1 MKMWY
6 IVDGKDNVLKTRGDI
21 IMKKILVAA
30 LAASMILL
38 VGCGNNAEKTQDES
52 KNVVPKEASISIDHL
67 DAADFPT
74 SFDASSLKESDG
86 TLSLETEVY
95 DEELF
100 DAVEITTLAKGD
112 KITADG
118 QEYTVETVEKSESGL
133 ISVNGGLEQGGI
145 DFATN
150 DSEGGVYYVEGLDD
164 THTYADLGKVTLTL
178 ADNFTFT
185 DNSDLDNPEQKYDA
199 DGFKK
204 LLADDPNS
212 YGFSQFNTKV
222 TVEGGVI
229 TGIERNFRP

>member
-1 MKMWY
+1 
-6 IVDGKDNVLKTRGDI
+6 
-21 IMKKILVAA
+21 MKKVLIAA

-38 VGCGNNAEKTQDES
+38 VGCGNNEEKTQGEI
-52 KNVVPKEASISIDHL
+52 KTVVPMEAGFSIDNL
-67 DAADFPT
+67 DSADFPAA
-74 SFDASSLKESDG
+74 FDASSLKDADG
-86 TLSLETEVY
+86 TLSLELEVY

-100 DAVEITTLAKGD
+100 DAEDITTLAKGD

-118 QEYTVETVEKSESGL
+118 QEYTVETVEESDTGL

-178 ADNFTFT
+178 ADNFTFM

-199 DGFKK
+199 DSFKK

-212 YGFSQFNTKV
+212 YGFSQHNTKV
-222 TVEGGVI
+222 TVEGGRI

>member
-1 MKMWY
+1 
-6 IVDGKDNVLKTRGDI
+6 
-21 IMKKILVAA
+21 MKKVLVAA

-38 VGCGNNAEKTQDES
+38 VGCGNNEEKTQDES
-52 KNVVPKEASISIDHL
+52 KNVVPMEAAISIDNL
-67 DAADFPT
+67 DSADFPAA
-74 SFDASSLKESDG
+74 FDASSLKDADE
-86 TLSLETEVY
+86 TLSLELEVY

-100 DAVEITTLAKGD
+100 DAVDITTLAKGD

-118 QEYTVETVEKSESGL
+118 QEYTVETVEKSDTGL
-133 ISVNGGLEQGGI
+133 ISINGGLEQGGI

-164 THTYADLGKVTLTL
+164 THTYADLGKVTLAL

-204 LLADDPNS
+204 LLTDDSNG
-212 YGFSQFNTKV
+212 YGFSQYNTKV
-222 TVEGGVI
+222 TVEGGII

>member
-1 MKMWY
+1 
-6 IVDGKDNVLKTRGDI
+6 
-21 IMKKILVAA
+21 MKKILVAV

-38 VGCGNNAEKTQDES
+38 VGCGNNEEKTQDES
-52 KNVVPKEASISIDHL
+52 KNVVPMEAAISIDNL
-67 DAADFPT
+67 DSADFPAA
-74 SFDASSLKESDG
+74 FDASSLKDVDG
-86 TLSLETEVY
+86 TLSLAVEIY